1 MGLCGAGGEGFGDGD
16 PCGSGREGL
25 GQGED
30 AAGSGVWG
38 PGVLVASESGRGMLE
53 VLGVRGMEPASLPAL
68 LEGDSSP
75 CPSAKPL
82 PGPEGLLFITN
93 RGQWAGEISGV
104 PMREP
109 CSGLCVQGTVTAH
122 HGQMQDAA
130 LHGQQPWLQA
140 KSAPRPNL
148 AVAGLEEAA
157 LSPCGERVPVRV
169 STAGSWAHFS
179 PHGRAKQP
187 GDLADLTLLVP
198 CL

>member
-1 MGLCGAGGEGFGDGD
+1 MS
-16 PCGSGREGL
+16 PCGSPAVP
-25 GQGED
+25 
-30 AAGSGVWG
+30 AA
-38 PGVLVASESGRGMLE
+38 RGH
-53 VLGVRGMEPASLPAL
+53 
-68 LEGDSSP
+68 
-75 CPSAKPL
+75 
-82 PGPEGLLFITN
+82 
-93 RGQWAGEISGV
+93 
-104 PMREP
+104 
-109 CSGLCVQGTVTAH
+109 SGLCVQGTVTAH